1 MRKCRRTALSTDEG
15 LSFSEYWDQSSLP
28 DPGCK
33 GGYTRADKFRAI
45 VVGVRSRCFLD
56 SALSVSLT
64 LDASPLQN
72 DDNAH
77 VRQNVTLSVSLDNG
91 LTYPYKHTVRNFD

>member
-1 MRKCRRTALSTDEG
+1 MPPVRKCRRTALSTDEG

-45 VVGVRSRCFLD
+45 VVG
-56 SALSVSLT
+56 
-64 LDASPLQN
+64 N